1 MRFLRRGLDR
11 LQPLFSRG
19 GRLEKYSALFE
30 MVDTLLFSPAD
41 KTRGAPH
48 VRDAIDL
55 KRVMIYVVIARHEEV
70 FSRKSVAI
78 EHLQTGQL
86 LDDHITEW
94 QPTRHGAY
102 WRLRTGHAAGYSGNA
117 IITCI
122 TGT

>member
-55 KRVMIYVVIARHEEV
+55 KRVMIYVVIASTPAV
-70 FSRKSVAI
+70 LFGI
-78 EHLQTGQL
+78 YNTGLQSSLAMQQL
-86 LDDHITEW
+86 GLTSAD
-94 QPTRHGAY
+94 G
-102 WRLRTGHAAGYSGNA
+102 WR
-117 IITCI
+117 
-122 TGT
+122 